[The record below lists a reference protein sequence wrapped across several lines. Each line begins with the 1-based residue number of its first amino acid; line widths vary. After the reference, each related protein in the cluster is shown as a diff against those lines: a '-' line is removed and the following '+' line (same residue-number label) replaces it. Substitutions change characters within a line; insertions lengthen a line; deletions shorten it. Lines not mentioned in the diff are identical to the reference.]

1 MTEKNKLTYNEVR
14 YRKSLP
20 YEIKIRMSETR
31 LREFIGYYGE
41 DGVVVCF
48 SGGLDST
55 FALAFIRERYPRVK
69 AVSVPA
75 IECLQNIKLIQ
86 KTENVEKVAPR
97 YSQKE
102 IVKKFG
108 FPVVSKKT
116 AKSLQA
122 LQNPSEKN
130 AKIRNLALTGITS
143 EGRKTKTYKLA
154 EKWRFLINAPFKI
167 SNKCCYYMK
176 ETPIQSWCKEHGYAS
191 IIATTVEE
199 SKSRLDGYCKR
210 GGCNSFKGQGDSVPF
225 SFWTRQDI
233 LRYIVEHNI
242 EISEAYGE
250 IKQDENGMYYN
261 TGAQRTGCPVCM
273 FGMEKDEP
281 GNNRF
286 QKLYY
291 EDNRRWNQVIF
302 EWGYKEV
309 LDYFI
314 ENGFEN
320 YQYYPVEVLEQMEF
334 EEQERRNGHQYTIEE
349 TLKHFREK
357 EKEVIV

>member
-1 MTEKNKLTYNEVR
+1 MSEERQNKLTYNEVR
-14 YRKSLP
+14 YRQALP

-41 DGVVVCF
+41 DGVAVSF

-69 AVSVPA
+69 AVSVLA
-75 IECLQNIKLIQ
+75 IECKQNIDLIM
-86 KTENVEKVAPR
+86 KTENVQPIPPR
-97 YSQKE
+97 YSQKQVIE
-102 IVKKFG
+102 KFG
-108 FPVVSKKT
+108 FPVVSKKV
-116 AKSLQA
+116 AKALQA
-122 LQNPSEKN
+122 LQNPTEKN

-154 EKWRFLINAPFKI
+154 NKWRFLIKAPFKI

-176 ETPIQSWCKEHGYAS
+176 ETPIQNWCKANGYAS
-191 IIATTVEE
+191 IMATTVEE

-242 EISEAYGE
+242 EISQAYGE
-250 IKQDENGMYYN
+250 IKKDENGMYYN

-281 GNNRF
+281 GNLR
-286 QKLYY
+286 
-291 EDNRRWNQVIF
+291 V
-302 EWGYKEV
+302 
-309 LDYFI
+309 
-314 ENGFEN
+314 
-320 YQYYPVEVLEQMEF
+320 P
-334 EEQERRNGHQYTIEE
+334 
-349 TLKHFREK
+349 TLAEGSPGR
-357 EKEVIV
+357 

>member
-1 MTEKNKLTYNEVR
+1 MAKKNVLTYNEVR
-14 YRKSLP
+14 TRQALP

-41 DGVVVCF
+41 DSVVVSF

-86 KTENVEKVAPR
+86 KTENVKKVAPR

-108 FPVVSKKT
+108 FPVVSKKAT
-116 AKSLQA
+116 KSLQA

-143 EGRKTKTYKLA
+143 TGRKAKTYTLA
-154 EKWRFLINAPFKI
+154 KKWRFLIDAPFKI

-176 ETPIQSWCKEHGYAS
+176 ETPIQNWCKKNGYAS
-191 IIATTVEE
+191 IVATTVEE

-210 GGCNSFKGQGDSVPF
+210 GGCNNFEGQGDSVPF

-250 IKQDENGMYYN
+250 VKQDENGRYYT

-273 FGMEKDEP
+273 FGMEGDEP

-291 EDNRRWNQVIF
+291 EDNRRWKQVIF

-314 ENGFEN
+314 QNGFEN
-320 YQYYPVEVLEQMEF
+320 YQYYPVEVLKQMEL
-334 EEQERRNGHQYTIEE
+334 EKQEKTYGHKYTVEE
-349 TLKHFREK
+349 TIKWHE
-357 EKEVIV
+357 EKEVKA